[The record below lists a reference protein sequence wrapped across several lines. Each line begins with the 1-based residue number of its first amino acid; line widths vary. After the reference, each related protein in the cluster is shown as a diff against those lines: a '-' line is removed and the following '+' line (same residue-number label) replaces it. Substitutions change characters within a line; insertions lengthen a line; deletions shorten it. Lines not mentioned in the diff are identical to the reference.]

1 MIDLHTHSTA
11 SDGELRPAE
20 LVAAAK
26 ESGVSILAL
35 TDHDT
40 FSGLEE
46 AAAAAKNAEI
56 IFVPGIEVNVSW
68 TSGEFHLLG
77 LGLKLESICEELEGI
92 TRSLQDERK
101 LRNQKILQKM
111 AEAGHDVNYEEFVS
125 LSDGEGRESTLGRP
139 HLASY
144 FVKKNIVRKTQVAFD
159 RFLGKS
165 APFYIGRQGADLDEA
180 IFAIKKSGG
189 VPVIAHPLSLY
200 VSWGKIAE
208 ILREIKARG
217 VQGLEAWHPGAREAD
232 CRRLERLARELG
244 FFVTAGSDFHGKSVR
259 ADRRLGITAGNIHIP
274 ERYYFDEL
282 LPALENRSMTDI
294 RE

>member
-26 ESGVSILAL
+26 ENRVSILAL
-35 TDHDT
+35 TDPDT

-282 LPALENRSMTDI
+282 LPALENR
-294 RE
+294 

>member
-26 ESGVSILAL
+26 ENGVSILAL

-282 LPALENRSMTDI
+282 LPALENR
-294 RE
+294 

>member
-20 LVAAAK
+20 LVVAAK

-208 ILREIKARG
+208 ILREIKSRG

>member
-11 SDGELRPAE
+11 SDGELSPAD

-40 FSGLEE
+40 FSGLDE
-46 AAAAAKNAEI
+46 AADAAQNAEI
-56 IFVPGIEVNVSW
+56 IFVPGIELNVAW
-68 TSGEFHLLG
+68 QSGEFHLLG
-77 LGLKLESICEELEGI
+77 LGLKSICEELEEI
-92 TRSLQDERK
+92 TRQLQGGRK
-101 LRNQKILQKM
+101 SRNQKILQKM
-111 AEAGHDVNYEEFVS
+111 AEAGHDVSYEEFVS
-125 LSDGEGRESTLGRP
+125 LSGGEGREDTLGRP

-144 FVKKNIVRKTQVAFD
+144 FVKKNIVRKAQAAFD

-165 APFYIGRQGADLDEA
+165 APFYIERQGSDLDEA

-200 VSWGKIAE
+200 VSWGKIAD
-208 ILREIKARG
+208 ILREIKSRG

-259 ADRRLGITAGNIHIP
+259 ADRRLGITAGNIHSP
-274 ERYYFDEL
+274 ERYYYDEL
-282 LPALENRSMTDI
+282 LPALESATASFG
-294 RE
+294 REK

>member
-26 ESGVSILAL
+26 ENGVSILAL

-282 LPALENRSMTDI
+282 LPALENRSMTGI

>member
-11 SDGELRPAE
+11 SDGELRPAD
-20 LVAAAK
+20 LIALAK
-26 ESGVSILAL
+26 ESGVSVLAL

-46 AAAAAKNAEI
+46 AETAAKNAEI
-56 IFVPGIEVNVSW
+56 VFVPGIEINISW
-68 TSGEFHLLG
+68 ASGEFHLLG
-77 LGLKLESICEELEGI
+77 LGLKSICEELVQI
-92 TRSLQDERK
+92 TRALQDERK
-101 LRNQKILQKM
+101 TRNQRILQKM
-111 AEAGHDVNYEEFVS
+111 AEAGYDVNYEEFVS
-125 LSDGEGRESTLGRP
+125 LSGGDGREDTLGRP

-144 FVKKNIVRKTQVAFD
+144 FVKKKLVRKTQAAFD

-165 APFYIGRQGADLDEA
+165 TPFYIGRQGADLDEA

-200 VSWGKIAE
+200 VSWGKIAD
-208 ILREIKARG
+208 ILREIKSRG

-232 CRRLERLARELG
+232 CRRLERLARELE

-259 ADRRLGITAGNIHIP
+259 ADRRLGITAGDIHIP
-274 ERYYFDEL
+274 ERFYYDEL
-282 LPALENRSMTDI
+282 LPALENS
-294 RE
+294 